1 MIGTS
6 CFKITFYLINLDILN
21 DWGQMIGLKS
31 LVLNFNRVHRL
42 WVSFGLNRGYWNNG
56 KMQEEW
62 NDRRMEEWKNGRVE

>member
-1 MIGTS
+1 
-6 CFKITFYLINLDILN
+6 
-21 DWGQMIGLKS
+21 MIGLKS